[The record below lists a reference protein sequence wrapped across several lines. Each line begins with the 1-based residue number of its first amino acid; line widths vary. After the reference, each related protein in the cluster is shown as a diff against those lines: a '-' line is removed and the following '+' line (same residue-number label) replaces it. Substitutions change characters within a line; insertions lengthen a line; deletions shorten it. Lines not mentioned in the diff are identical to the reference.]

1 MANVDAVIDETKRA
15 VKKYEGEIKGAER
28 LTRLLEGMNVPV
40 TEEKARIAEMK
51 AQAKD
56 MKKALTED
64 KKVYG

>member
-1 MANVDAVIDETKRA
+1 MANVDAVIEETKRA